1 MKGIRSVKRSKTPDI
16 AIEAYIAEL
25 TAAFKRRR
33 CDTCGGHD
41 VRVICVGLDPAPDV
55 NRCLDCA
62 PWLVRPAVRSVDKT
76 VDRATA

>member
-1 MKGIRSVKRSKTPDI
+1 MARKPNEN
-16 AIEAYIAEL
+16 AIDAYIAEL

-33 CDTCGGHD
+33 CDTCGGVD

-62 PWLVRPAVRSVDKT
+62 PWLVRPLVPTVARPVGKT